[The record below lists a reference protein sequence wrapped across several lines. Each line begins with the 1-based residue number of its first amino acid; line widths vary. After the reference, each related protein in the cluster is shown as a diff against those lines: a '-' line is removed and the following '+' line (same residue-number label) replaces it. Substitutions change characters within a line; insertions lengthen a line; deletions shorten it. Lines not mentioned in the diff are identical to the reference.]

1 MNATKSGFAGSAQKV
16 DCRQQEQKE
25 STMPVTFCGIPVVA
39 TKKPVLGRK
48 SYNEAIKKLTPYIA
62 EARKN
67 GRQGIQ
73 EIADYLNEK
82 GIKAPSGRSFTYTT
96 LNRIIDRLWKMRL
109 TDSTR
114 TVSEAVSAR
123 PSRLRLG
130 GRTSSEE
137 SLPPSCTS
145 IPTR

>member
-1 MNATKSGFAGSAQKV
+1 
-16 DCRQQEQKE
+16 
-25 STMPVTFCGIPVVA
+25 MPVVFCGTPVVT

-48 SYNEAIKKLTPYIA
+48 SYNEAVKKLTAHIT

-67 GRQGIQ
+67 GRYGIQ

-82 GIKAPSGRSFTYTT
+82 GIKAPSGRTFTYTT

-109 TDSTR
+109 TDASR

-123 PSRLRLG
+123 SSRPRPISG
-130 GRTSSEE
+130 TSMPCLTNEE
-137 SLPPSCTS
+137 A
-145 IPTR
+145 

>member
-1 MNATKSGFAGSAQKV
+1 
-16 DCRQQEQKE
+16 
-25 STMPVTFCGIPVVA
+25 MPVIFCGSPVVP
-39 TKKPVLGRK
+39 TKKPVLGRQ
-48 SYNEAIKKLTPYIA
+48 SYNEAIKKLAPYIA

-67 GRQGIQ
+67 GRYGIQ

-109 TDSTR
+109 TDATR

-123 PSRLRLG
+123 HAV
-130 GRTSSEE
+130 